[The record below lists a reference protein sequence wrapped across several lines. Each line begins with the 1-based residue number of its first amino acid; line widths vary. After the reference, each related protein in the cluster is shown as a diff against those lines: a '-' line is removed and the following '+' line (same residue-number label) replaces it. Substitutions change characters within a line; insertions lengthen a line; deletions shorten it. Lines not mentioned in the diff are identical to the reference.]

1 MAVAL
6 HGDMSKNKKRENG
19 TAQNT
24 GDVMVADI
32 DRDLVSQRA
41 YERYVERGRADGQDL
56 EDWLAAEREL
66 RERRT
71 PTNQ

>member
-19 TAQNT
+19 TSQNT

-41 YERYVERGRADGQDL
+41 YERYVERGREDGQDL